1 MKTSRTSAPS
11 GPQYAE
17 CSTPPGRTY
26 ASSGPSSYGAVDDE
40 RLHPLEHDPEL
51 LVRMAVERHGRA
63 RLEADEVQHRGVAEQ
78 RLPAHAGGELEC
90 AMASSR
96 TNWAIC
102 GAPSLD
108 YRCVAVMIVEQ
119 RDYHVYTGKLPELV
133 RLYETEGIPI
143 QQEILGGL
151 VGAFTTD
158 VGALSTYT
166 TLWRY
171 DSFAEREERRAR
183 LQADER
189 WKDVP
194 RQGPAAHPHAA
205 EPDPRPDVVLAAA
218 VMGALDGK
226 VAIVTGGAQGI
237 GAAIAAG
244 LAAEGATRRRRRPR
258 TRRERRRSEAPTS
271 TSDEEDVAR
280 MVEETLARHGRIDIL
295 VNNAGLYASLEMR
308 AFTEIPL
315 EEWNRVMEVNVASMF
330 LTCRAVVPVM
340 REQGGG
346 KIVNISSGTPFRG
359 VPFLLHYVTSKGA
372 IVALTRA
379 LAKELGKDS
388 IHVNCVAPGFTM
400 SDGVKS
406 HPEVIEKLR
415 DVSVASRTIQRDQ
428 VPEDVVGAV
437 VFLCTPAADFITGQ
451 TMVIDGGQYFH

>member
-1 MKTSRTSAPS
+1 VT
-11 GPQYAE
+11 
-17 CSTPPGRTY
+17 
-26 ASSGPSSYGAVDDE
+26 V
-40 RLHPLEHDPEL
+40 
-51 LVRMAVERHGRA
+51 
-63 RLEADEVQHRGVAEQ
+63 
-78 RLPAHAGGELEC
+78 
-90 AMASSR
+90 
-96 TNWAIC
+96 
-102 GAPSLD
+102 
-108 YRCVAVMIVEQ
+108 
-119 RDYHVYTGKLPELV
+119 
-133 RLYETEGIPI
+133 
-143 QQEILGGL
+143 
-151 VGAFTTD
+151 
-158 VGALSTYT
+158 
-166 TLWRY
+166 
-171 DSFAEREERRAR
+171 
-183 LQADER
+183 
-189 WKDVP
+189 
-194 RQGPAAHPHAA
+194 
-205 EPDPRPDVVLAAA
+205 
-218 VMGALDGK
+218 LDGK

-244 LAAEGATRRRRRPR
+244 LEADGATVVVADLNPPDDGIR
-258 TRRERRRSEAPTS
+258 A
-271 TSDEEDVAR
+271 DVASEGDVSR
-280 MVEETLARHGRIDIL
+280 MVEETVARHGRIDVL

-406 HPEVIEKLR
+406 HPEVVEKLR
-415 DVSVASRTIQRDQ
+415 DVSVAARTIQRDQ
-428 VPEDVVGAV
+428 LPEDVVGAV

>member
-1 MKTSRTSAPS
+1 M
-11 GPQYAE
+11 
-17 CSTPPGRTY
+17 
-26 ASSGPSSYGAVDDE
+26 
-40 RLHPLEHDPEL
+40 
-51 LVRMAVERHGRA
+51 
-63 RLEADEVQHRGVAEQ
+63 
-78 RLPAHAGGELEC
+78 
-90 AMASSR
+90 
-96 TNWAIC
+96 
-102 GAPSLD
+102 
-108 YRCVAVMIVEQ
+108 
-119 RDYHVYTGKLPELV
+119 
-133 RLYETEGIPI
+133 GI
-143 QQEILGGL
+143 
-151 VGAFTTD
+151 
-158 VGALSTYT
+158 
-166 TLWRY
+166 
-171 DSFAEREERRAR
+171 
-183 LQADER
+183 
-189 WKDVP
+189 
-194 RQGPAAHPHAA
+194 
-205 EPDPRPDVVLAAA
+205 
-218 VMGALDGK
+218 LDGK

-237 GAAIAAG
+237 GAAIALG
-244 LAAEGATRRRRRPR
+244 LMGEGAAVVVADLNPPEGGIRADVA
-258 TRRERRRSEAPTS
+258 SEA
-271 TSDEEDVAR
+271 DVTAL
-280 MVEETLARHGRIDIL
+280 VDETLARHGRIDVL

-308 AFTEIPL
+308 PFTEIPV

-330 LTCRAVVPVM
+330 LTCRAVVPIM

-415 DVSVASRTIQRDQ
+415 DVSVASRALQRDQ